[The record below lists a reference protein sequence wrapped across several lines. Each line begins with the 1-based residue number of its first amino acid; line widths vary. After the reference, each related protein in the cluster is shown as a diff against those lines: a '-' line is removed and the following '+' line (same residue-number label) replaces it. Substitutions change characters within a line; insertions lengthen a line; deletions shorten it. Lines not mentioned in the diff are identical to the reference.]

1 MCLITACA
9 MFCSVTFY
17 MLSAHLL
24 SLETQFRD
32 KSEIRNDQNSASDWL
47 IYIFYLHRKYECW
60 QFSLQYL
67 SELWKRLYITLPRLN
82 WFVFHLPIVCEDMMD
97 WKPGKLQSHKIE
109 NLCFVNEL
117 HLTVHK
123 FFVSTSLN
131 IIHCRFTYW
140 TITSLYKWPYDK
152 WPFYFPSFLSMELS
166 KLMIKLFRKLYRKE
180 NRVVLSRLQ
189 MKLMNCLKRIFSSWT
204 VTKQKNLSSITA
216 DKIKKKFIH
225 RYWLTVSQSEK

>member
-1 MCLITACA
+1 MIKIVLLI
-9 MFCSVTFY
+9 
-17 MLSAHLL
+17 
-24 SLETQFRD
+24 
-32 KSEIRNDQNSASDWL
+32 DWL
-47 IYIFYLHRKYECW
+47 IYIFYLHMRYTNADNLVFNIWASHALETTIYYPTPLELVC
-60 QFSLQYL
+60 FSFTH
-67 SELWKRLYITLPRLN
+67 SLWRL
-82 WFVFHLPIVCEDMMD
+82 MD

-109 NLCFVNEL
+109 NLCFVIEL

-166 KLMIKLFRKLYRKE
+166 TLMIKLFRKIYRKE

-189 MKLMNCLKRIFSSWT
+189 MKLMNGLKRIFSSWT

-216 DKIKKKFIH
+216 DKIKKKFIQ